1 MNTLIKILANKQ
13 VQKILLLLLLI
24 GAVLLLWKSNQ
35 GLKQDNERLTNN
47 IEALNTSVKYIQTQ
61 NGKLAA
67 QTDVLLVRTGELKE
81 LFPVQA
87 KTVTDMGIKLN
98 RATQLSSTVIE
109 TQKNII
115 TVVRDSIVHDTVRVK
130 VFSYKDQWYQIS
142 GISDEQTQQ
151 LSIFSTDTL
160 TQVVFKGERIKP
172 WLWIFSPRKLQQR
185 VSVSNPNSTIKYSS
199 LIQIQK
205 Q

>member
-1 MNTLIKILANKQ
+1 MNTIIKILANQ
-13 VQKILLLLLLI
+13 QLQKIVFLLLLI
-24 GAVLLLWKSNQ
+24 GAVILLWKSNES
-35 GLKQDNERLTNN
+35 LKQDNARLANN
-47 IEALNTSVKYIQTQ
+47 METLNASVKYIQTQ

-98 RATQLSSTVIE
+98 KATQISSTVIE

-115 TVVRDSIVHDTVRVK
+115 TRVRDSIVHDTVRVK

-142 GISDEQTQQ
+142 GIGNEKTQQ
-151 LSIFSTDTL
+151 LSIFTTDTI
-160 TQVVFKGERIKP
+160 TQVVFKGDRIKP

-185 VSVSNPNSTIKYSS
+185 ISVSNPNAIIKYSS

-205 Q
+205 P

>member
-1 MNTLIKILANKQ
+1 MF
-13 VQKILLLLLLI
+13 LLLLI
-24 GAVLLLWKSNQ
+24 GAVILLWKSNES
-35 GLKQDNERLTNN
+35 LKQDNARLANN
-47 IEALNTSVKYIQTQ
+47 METLNASVKYIQTQ

-67 QTDVLLVRTGELKE
+67 QTDVLIVRTGELKE

-98 RATQLSSTVIE
+98 RATQVSSTVIE

-130 VFSYKDQWYQIS
+130 VFSYKDKWYQIS
-142 GISDEQTQQ
+142 GIGNDKTQQ

-185 VSVSNPNSTIKYSS
+185 ISVSNPNAIIKYSS

-205 Q
+205 P

>member
-1 MNTLIKILANKQ
+1 M
-13 VQKILLLLLLI
+13 LLLLI

-35 GLKQDNERLTNN
+35 GLKQDNARLTNN

-98 RATQLSSTVIE
+98 RATQLSTSVIE

>member
-1 MNTLIKILANKQ
+1 MF
-13 VQKILLLLLLI
+13 LLLLI
-24 GAVLLLWKSNQ
+24 GAVILLWRSNQ
-35 GLKQDNERLTNN
+35 SLKQENARLANN
-47 IEALNTSVKYIQTQ
+47 METLNASVKYIQTQ

-67 QTDVLLVRTGELKE
+67 QTYVLLVRTGELKE

-87 KTVTDMGIKLN
+87 KSVTDMGIKLN
-98 RATQLSSTVIE
+98 RATQVSSTVIE

-115 TVVRDSIVHDTVRVK
+115 TLVRDSIIHDTVRVK

-142 GISDEQTQQ
+142 GIGNEKTQQ

-160 TQVVFKGERIKP
+160 TQVVFKGDRIKP

>member
-1 MNTLIKILANKQ
+1 MET
-13 VQKILLLLLLI
+13 
-24 GAVLLLWKSNQ
+24 
-35 GLKQDNERLTNN
+35 
-47 IEALNTSVKYIQTQ
+47 LNTSIKYVRIQ

-67 QTDVLLVRTGELKE
+67 QTDVLLLRADELKE

-87 KTVTDMGIKLN
+87 KTVTDMGIKVN
-98 RATQLSSTVIE
+98 RATQLSNTVIE

-115 TVVRDSIVHDTVRVK
+115 TRVRDSIVHDTVRVK

-142 GISDEQTQQ
+142 GIGNEKTQQ
-151 LSIFSTDTL
+151 LSIFTTDTI
-160 TQVVFKGERIKP
+160 TQIVFKGERIKP

-185 VSVSNPNSTIKYSS
+185 ISVSNPNSTIKYSS

-205 Q
+205 R

>member
-1 MNTLIKILANKQ
+1 MNTLIKILANQ
-13 VQKILLLLLLI
+13 QLQKIVFLLLLI
-24 GAVLLLWKSNQ
+24 GAVILLWKSNES
-35 GLKQDNERLTNN
+35 LKQDNARLANN
-47 IEALNTSVKYIQTQ
+47 METLNASVKYIQTQ

-67 QTDVLLVRTGELKE
+67 QTDVLIVRTGELKE

-98 RATQLSSTVIE
+98 KATQISSTVIE

-115 TVVRDSIVHDTVRVK
+115 TVLRDSIVHDTVRVK

-142 GISDEQTQQ
+142 GIGNDKTQQ
-151 LSIFSTDTL
+151 LSIFTTDTI
-160 TQVVFKGERIKP
+160 TQVVFKGDRIKP

-185 VSVSNPNSTIKYSS
+185 ISVSNPNAIIKYSS

-205 Q
+205 P

>member
-1 MNTLIKILANKQ
+1 MNTIIKILANQ
-13 VQKILLLLLLI
+13 QLQKIVFLLLLT
-24 GAVLLLWKSNQ
+24 GAVVLLWKSNES
-35 GLKQDNERLTNN
+35 LKQDNARLANN
-47 IEALNTSVKYIQTQ
+47 METLNASVKYIQTQ

-98 RATQLSSTVIE
+98 RATQVSSTVIE

-115 TVVRDSIVHDTVRVK
+115 TRVRDSIVHDTVRVK

-142 GISDEQTQQ
+142 GIGNEKTQQ
-151 LSIFSTDTL
+151 LSIFTTDTI
-160 TQVVFKGERIKP
+160 TQVVFKGDRIKP

-185 VSVSNPNSTIKYSS
+185 ISVSNPNATIKYSS

-205 Q
+205 P

>member
-1 MNTLIKILANKQ
+1 MFL
-13 VQKILLLLLLI
+13 VLLI
-24 GAVLLLWKSNQ
+24 GAVILLWKSNQ
-35 GLKQDNERLTNN
+35 SLKQDNARLANN
-47 IEALNTSVKYIQTQ
+47 METLNASIKYVRTQ
-61 NGKLAA
+61 NGRLAA
-67 QTDVLLVRTGELKE
+67 QTDVLLLRTDELKE

-87 KTVTDMGIKLN
+87 KTVTDMGVKLN
-98 RATQLSSTVIE
+98 RATQISNTVIE

-142 GISDEQTQQ
+142 GIGNEKTQQ

-160 TQVVFKGERIKP
+160 KQVVFKGERMKP

-185 VSVSNPNSTIKYSS
+185 VGVSNPNSTIKYSS

-205 Q
+205 R

>member
-1 MNTLIKILANKQ
+1 MF
-13 VQKILLLLLLI
+13 LLLLI
-24 GAVLLLWKSNQ
+24 GAVILLWKSNES
-35 GLKQDNERLTNN
+35 LKQDNARLANN
-47 IEALNTSVKYIQTQ
+47 METLNASVKYIQTQ

-98 RATQLSSTVIE
+98 RATQISSSVIE

-115 TVVRDSIVHDTVRVK
+115 TRVRDSIVHDTVRVK

-142 GISDEQTQQ
+142 GIGNEKTQQ
-151 LSIFSTDTL
+151 LSIFTTDTI
-160 TQVVFKGERIKP
+160 TQVVFKGDRIKP

-185 VSVSNPNSTIKYSS
+185 ISVSNPNAIIKYSS

-205 Q
+205 P

>member
-1 MNTLIKILANKQ
+1 M
-13 VQKILLLLLLI
+13 LLI
-24 GAVLLLWKSNQ
+24 GAVILLWRSNQ
-35 GLKQDNERLTNN
+35 RLREDNARLANN
-47 IEALNTSVKYIQTQ
+47 METLNESIKYIQTQ

-81 LFPVQA
+81 LLPVQA

-98 RATQLSSTVIE
+98 RATQVSSTVIE

-115 TVVRDSIVHDTVRVK
+115 TVVRDSIVHDTVWVK

-142 GISDEQTQQ
+142 GIGNDKTQQ

-185 VSVSNPNSTIKYSS
+185 VSVSNPNSTIKYSN